1 MKNSIFAT
9 EKKQLMLDIHN
20 LGVSFGGE
28 VLFENLSFRI
38 GQGDRIGLIGKNG
51 AGKSTLL
58 KLLAGKNSPS
68 VGGISLEKNATIGY
82 LPQELEVENHRTVLE
97 ETFQAFPE
105 ILKNQSRQD
114 EVSRLLNKRTDYE
127 SDDYQELIQELSDL
141 GGTFEVIGGYQYKA
155 QSEKILAGLGF
166 TSRDFDQL
174 TATFSGGWRM
184 RIELAKILLKSHDIL
199 LLDEPTNHLDIDS
212 IEWLEQF
219 LMKYKGSVVLVSHDI
234 MFLDQVTNRTIE
246 IVNKRH
252 FDLKKPYT
260 LFMSLRDE
268 MRTQQQAAQKNQEKQ
283 IQQTEKL
290 IERFRAKAS
299 KASMAQS
306 LIKKLDKV
314 ERIEID
320 AEETEAMKLKF
331 PLALQPGKMIFETK
345 GLAKSYGDKI
355 VLNDVELYI
364 ERGTK
369 LAFVGQNGQ
378 GKSTLAKL
386 LVSVIKGSG
395 NLRLGHNVKIGYFA
409 QNQSETLEAS
419 KSVLEIVQDAA
430 TVENRTRVRDM
441 LGAFLFKGDAVEKKV
456 SVLSGGERNRLA
468 LCKLLLQPFNVLVM
482 DEPTNHLDIQSKK
495 ILKEALNHFE
505 GTLLMVSHDR
515 DFLSGLCHQVLE
527 FKDGKTKLYLDDVNT
542 YLENKKL
549 DSLKELEKTERKSNQ
564 TETGGNDYTLQKK
577 EKSLKNKLSKLED
590 QIATLE
596 REIKAIDLELE
607 INYDQTISIPDFF
620 DHYQEKKQRLSQNME
635 NWEELVAKIES
646 IRES

>member
-1 MKNSIFAT
+1 
-9 EKKQLMLDIHN
+9 MLDINN

-28 VLFENLSFRI
+28 VLFENISFRI
-38 GQGDRIGLIGKNG
+38 GRGDRIGLIGKNG

-58 KLLAGKNSPS
+58 RLLAGKNSPS
-68 VGGISLEKNATIGY
+68 VGGMSLEKNATIGY

-114 EVSRLLNKRTDYE
+114 EVSKLLNTRTDYE
-127 SDDYQELIQELSDL
+127 TDDYQELIQELSDL
-141 GGTFEVIGGYQYKA
+141 GSAFEVMGGYQYKA

-166 TSRDFDQL
+166 TPLDFDQL

-260 LFMSLRDE
+260 LFMSLRYE
-268 MRTQQQAAQKNQEKQ
+268 MRAQQQAAQKNQEKQ

-331 PLALQPGKMIFETK
+331 PVALQPGKMIFETK
-345 GLAKSYGDKI
+345 GLAKSYGDKK
-355 VLNDVELYI
+355 VLNDVDLYV

-542 YLENKKL
+542 YLENKKM
-549 DSLKELEKTERKSNQ
+549 DSLKELEKTERKSKQ
-564 TETGGNDYTLQKK
+564 PEKGVNDYSLQKK

-607 INYDQTISIPDFF
+607 INYDQPISTPNFF
-620 DHYQEKKQRLSQNME
+620 DHYQEKKKRLSQHME
-635 NWEELVAKIES
+635 NWGELVAAIES
-646 IRES
+646 IAKN

>member
-1 MKNSIFAT
+1 
-9 EKKQLMLDIHN
+9 MLDVHN

-38 GQGDRIGLIGKNG
+38 GRGDRIGLIGKNG

-68 VGGISLEKNATIGY
+68 VGGMSLEKNATIGY

-114 EVSRLLNKRTDYE
+114 EVSKLLNTRTDYE

-141 GGTFEVIGGYQYKA
+141 GSAFEVIGGYQYKA

-166 TSRDFDQL
+166 TPRDFDQL

-331 PLALQPGKMIFETK
+331 PVALQPGKMIFETK
-345 GLAKSYGDKI
+345 GLAKSYGDKK
-355 VLNDVELYI
+355 VLNDVDLYI

-430 TVENRTRVRDM
+430 TAENRTRVRDM

-495 ILKEALNHFE
+495 ILKEALIHFE

-549 DSLKELEKTERKSNQ
+549 DSLKELEKTERKSKQ
-564 TETGGNDYTLQKK
+564 PDTGVNDYTLQKK
-577 EKSLKNKLSKLED
+577 EKSLKNKLTKLED

-620 DHYQEKKQRLSQNME
+620 DHYQEKKKRLSQQME
-635 NWEELVAKIES
+635 NWEELVAAIES
-646 IRES
+646 IAKN

>member
-1 MKNSIFAT
+1 
-9 EKKQLMLDIHN
+9 MLDINN

-38 GQGDRIGLIGKNG
+38 GRGDRIGLIGKNG

-68 VGGISLEKNATIGY
+68 IGGMSLEKNTTIGY

-114 EVSRLLNKRTDYE
+114 EVSKLLNTRTDYE
-127 SDDYQELIQELSDL
+127 SDDFQELIQELSDL
-141 GGTFEVIGGYQYKA
+141 GSAFEVIGGYQYKA

-166 TSRDFDQL
+166 TPLDFDQL

-320 AEETEAMKLKF
+320 AEETEVMKLKF
-331 PLALQPGKMIFETK
+331 PVALQPGKMIFETK
-345 GLAKSYGDKI
+345 GLAKSYGDKK
-355 VLNDVELYI
+355 VLNDVDLYI

-527 FKDGKTKLYLDDVNT
+527 FKDGKTKLFLDDVNT
-542 YLENKKL
+542 YLENKKM
-549 DSLKELEKTERKSNQ
+549 DSLKELEKTERKSKQ
-564 TETGGNDYTLQKK
+564 PEKGVNDYTLQKK

-607 INYDQTISIPDFF
+607 INYDQTISTPDFF
-620 DHYQEKKQRLSQNME
+620 DHYQEKKKRLSQHME
-635 NWEELVAKIES
+635 NWEELVAAIES
-646 IRES
+646 IAKN

>member
-1 MKNSIFAT
+1 
-9 EKKQLMLDIHN
+9 MLDVQN

-38 GQGDRIGLIGKNG
+38 GRGDRIGLIGKNG
-51 AGKSTLL
+51 AGKSTFL
-58 KLLAGKNSPS
+58 KLLAGENTPS
-68 VGGISLEKNATIGY
+68 LGGMSLEKNATIGY

-105 ILKNQSRQD
+105 ILKNQSRQK
-114 EVSRLLNKRTDYE
+114 EVSELLNTRTDYE
-127 SDDYQELIQELSDL
+127 SDEYQELIQELSDL
-141 GGTFEVIGGYQYKA
+141 GNAFEVLGGYQYKA
-155 QSEKILAGLGF
+155 QTEKILAGLGF
-166 TSRDFDQL
+166 TTPDFDQL
-174 TATFSGGWRM
+174 TSTFSGGWRM
-184 RIELAKILLKSHDIL
+184 RIELAKILLKSHDLL

-260 LFMSLRDE
+260 LFMSLREE
-268 MRTQQQAAQKNQEKQ
+268 MRIQQQAAHKNQEKQ

-320 AEETEAMKLKF
+320 AEETEVMKLKF

-345 GLAKSYGDKI
+345 GLAKSYGDKK
-355 VLNDVELYI
+355 VLNDLDLFI

-386 LVSVIKGSG
+386 LVSVIQGTG

-419 KSVLEIVQDAA
+419 KTVLDIVQDAA
-430 TVENRTRVRDM
+430 TAENRTRVRDM
-441 LGAFLFKGDAVEKKV
+441 LGAFLFRGDAVEKKV

-495 ILKEALNHFE
+495 ILKEALIHFD
-505 GTLLMVSHDR
+505 GTLLMISHDR

-527 FKDGKTKLYLDDVNT
+527 FKEGKTKLYLDDVNT

-549 DSLKELEKTERKSNQ
+549 DSLKELEKTERKSKQ
-564 TETGGNDYTLQKK
+564 SDTGVNDYTLQKK

-607 INYDQTISIPDFF
+607 INYDQTISNPDFF
-620 DHYQEKKQRLSQNME
+620 DRYQEKKKRLSQHME
-635 NWEELVAKIES
+635 NWEELVAAIES
-646 IRES
+646 LGQS

>member
-1 MKNSIFAT
+1 
-9 EKKQLMLDIHN
+9 MLDINN

-28 VLFENLSFRI
+28 VLFENISFRI
-38 GQGDRIGLIGKNG
+38 GRGDRIGLIGKNG

-58 KLLAGKNSPS
+58 RLLAGKNSPS
-68 VGGISLEKNATIGY
+68 VGGMSLEKNATIGY

-114 EVSRLLNKRTDYE
+114 EVSKLLNTRTDYE
-127 SDDYQELIQELSDL
+127 TDDYKELIQELSDL
-141 GGTFEVIGGYQYKA
+141 GSAFEVMGGYQYKA

-166 TSRDFDQL
+166 TPLDFDQL

-260 LFMSLRDE
+260 LFMSLRYE
-268 MRTQQQAAQKNQEKQ
+268 MRAQQQAAQKNQEKQ

-331 PLALQPGKMIFETK
+331 PVALQPGKMIFETK
-345 GLAKSYGDKI
+345 GLAKSYGDKK
-355 VLNDVELYI
+355 VLNDVDLYI

-527 FKDGKTKLYLDDVNT
+527 FKDGKTRLFLEDVNT
-542 YLENKKL
+542 YLENKKM
-549 DSLKELEKTERKSNQ
+549 DSLKELEKTERKSKQ
-564 TETGGNDYTLQKK
+564 PEKGVNDYALQKK

-590 QIATLE
+590 QIANLE

-607 INYDQTISIPDFF
+607 INYDQTISTPNFF
-620 DHYQEKKQRLSQNME
+620 DHYQEKKKRLSQHME
-635 NWEELVAKIES
+635 NWEELVAAIES
-646 IRES
+646 IAKN

>member
-1 MKNSIFAT
+1 
-9 EKKQLMLDIHN
+9 MLDVQN

-38 GQGDRIGLIGKNG
+38 GRGDRIGLIGKNG

-68 VGGISLEKNATIGY
+68 VGGMSIEKNATIGY

-114 EVSRLLNKRTDYE
+114 QVSDLLNTRTDYE
-127 SDDYQELIQELSDL
+127 TDNYHELIQELSDL
-141 GGTFEVIGGYQYKA
+141 GTEFEVIGGYQYKA

-166 TSRDFDQL
+166 INSDFDQP
-174 TATFSGGWRM
+174 TSNFSGGWRM
-184 RIELAKILLKSHDIL
+184 RIELAKILLKSHDLL

-260 LFMSLRDE
+260 LFMTLREE
-268 MRTQQQAAQKNQEKQ
+268 MRAQQQAAQKNQEKQ

-320 AEETEAMKLKF
+320 AEETEAMRLKF
-331 PLALQPGKMIFETK
+331 PVALQPGKMIFETK
-345 GLAKSYGDKI
+345 GLAKSYGDKK
-355 VLNDVELYI
+355 VLSDIDLYI

-386 LVSVIKGSG
+386 LVSVIKGTG

-409 QNQSETLEAS
+409 QNQSETLDTS
-419 KSVLEIVQDAA
+419 KTVLQIVQDAA
-430 TVENRTRVRDM
+430 TSDNRGKVRNM
-441 LGAFLFKGDAVEKKV
+441 LGAFLFRGDSVEKKV

-468 LCKLLLQPFNVLVM
+468 LCKLLLQPLNVLVM

-495 ILKEALNHFE
+495 ILKDALINFE

-527 FKDGKTKLYLDDVNT
+527 FKNGKTKLYLDDVNT
-542 YLENKKL
+542 YLVNKKW
-549 DSLKELEKTERKSNQ
+549 DTLKELEKTERKSKSLDVRH
-564 TETGGNDYTLQKK
+564 NDYTLKKK
-577 EKSLKNKLSKLED
+577 EKSLKNKLSKLEN
-590 QIATLE
+590 QISTLE
-596 REIKAIDLELE
+596 KEIKGIDLELE

-620 DHYQEKKQRLSQNME
+620 DQYQEKKKRLSQHME
-635 NWEELVAKIES
+635 NWDKLVADIES
-646 IRES
+646 ITKN

>member
-1 MKNSIFAT
+1 
-9 EKKQLMLDIHN
+9 MLDIHN

-28 VLFENLSFRI
+28 VLFQDLSFRI
-38 GQGDRIGLIGKNG
+38 GRGDRIGLIGKNG

-58 KLLAGKNSPS
+58 KLLAGENSPTEGIMS
-68 VGGISLEKNATIGY
+68 LDKDISLGY
-82 LPQELEVENHRTVLE
+82 LPQELEVDNHRTVLE

-105 ILKNQSRQD
+105 ILKNQSLQD
-114 EVSRLLNKRTDYE
+114 EIGEQLNTRTDYE
-127 SDDYQELIQELSDL
+127 SDAYQNLIQELSDL
-141 GGTFEVIGGYQYKA
+141 GSAFETLGGYQYKS

-166 TSRDFDQL
+166 TTQDFDQL
-174 TATFSGGWRM
+174 TDTFSGGWRM
-184 RIELAKILLKSHDIL
+184 RIELAKILLKSHDLL

-260 LFMSLRDE
+260 QFMNLRNE
-268 MRTQQQAAQKNQEKQ
+268 IRVQQFAAQKNQEKQ
-283 IQQTEKL
+283 IQNTERL

-314 ERIEID
+314 ERITID
-320 AEETEAMKLKF
+320 DEETETMKVSF
-331 PLALQPGKMIFETK
+331 PVAVQPGKMIFETE
-345 GLAKSYGDKI
+345 GLAKSYGTKK
-355 VLNDVELYI
+355 VLNDVDLFI
-364 ERGTK
+364 ERGVK

-386 LVSVIKGSG
+386 LVSEIKGDG
-395 NLRLGHNVKIGYFA
+395 NIRLGHNVKIGYFA
-409 QNQSETLEAS
+409 QNQSETLAAT
-419 KSVLEIVQDAA
+419 KTVLEVAQDAA
-430 TVENRTRVRDM
+430 TAENRTKVRDM
-441 LGAFLFKGDAVEKKV
+441 LGAFLFRGDAVDKKV

-495 ILKEALNHFE
+495 ILKQALSEFQ
-505 GTLLMVSHDR
+505 GTLILVSHDR
-515 DFLSGLCHQVLE
+515 DFLTGLCQQVLE
-527 FKDGKTKLYLDDVNT
+527 FKEGEIKLFLDDVDT
-542 YLENKKL
+542 YLENKKM
-549 DSLKELEKTERKSNQ
+549 DSLKVLEKKQRTHKAVSPKGQDYALHKKSK
-564 TETGGNDYTLQKK
+564 G
-577 EKSLKNKLSKLED
+577 LKNKLSKIED

-596 REIKAIDLELE
+596 QEIKSIDLELE
-607 INYDQTISIPDFF
+607 LNYDATISTPNFF
-620 DHYQEKKQRLSQNME
+620 DQYQEKKKRLSLYMQEWEKIVADLE
-635 NWEELVAKIES
+635 NLKLQ
-646 IRES
+646 

>member
-1 MKNSIFAT
+1 
-9 EKKQLMLDIHN
+9 MLDVQN

-38 GQGDRIGLIGKNG
+38 GRGDRIGLIGKNG

-68 VGGISLEKNATIGY
+68 VGGMSIEKNATIGY

-114 EVSRLLNKRTDYE
+114 QVSDLLNTRTDYE
-127 SDDYQELIQELSDL
+127 TDNYHELIQELSDL
-141 GGTFEVIGGYQYKA
+141 GTEFEVMGGYQYKA

-166 TSRDFDQL
+166 NNSDFDQP
-174 TATFSGGWRM
+174 TSNFSGGWRM
-184 RIELAKILLKSHDIL
+184 RIELAKILLKSHDLL

-260 LFMSLRDE
+260 LFMSLREE
-268 MRTQQQAAQKNQEKQ
+268 MRAQQQAAQKNQEKQ

-306 LIKKLDKV
+306 LIKKLGKV

-320 AEETEAMKLKF
+320 AEETEAMRLKF
-331 PLALQPGKMIFETK
+331 PVALQPGKMIFETK
-345 GLAKSYGDKI
+345 GLAKSYGDKK
-355 VLNDVELYI
+355 VLSDIDLYI

-386 LVSVIKGSG
+386 LVSVIKGTG

-409 QNQSETLEAS
+409 QNQSETLDTS
-419 KSVLEIVQDAA
+419 KTVLQIVQDAA
-430 TVENRTRVRDM
+430 TSDNRGKVRNM
-441 LGAFLFKGDAVEKKV
+441 LGAFLFRGDSVEKKV

-468 LCKLLLQPFNVLVM
+468 LCKLLLQPLNVLVM

-495 ILKEALNHFE
+495 ILKDALINFE

-527 FKDGKTKLYLDDVNT
+527 FKNGKTKLYLDDVNT
-542 YLENKKL
+542 YLVNKKW
-549 DSLKELEKTERKSNQ
+549 DTLKELEKTERKSKSLDVRR
-564 TETGGNDYTLQKK
+564 NDYTLKKK
-577 EKSLKNKLSKLED
+577 EKSLKNKLSKLEN
-590 QIATLE
+590 QISTLE
-596 REIKAIDLELE
+596 KEIKGIDLELE

-620 DHYQEKKQRLSQNME
+620 DQYQEKKKRLSQHME
-635 NWEELVAKIES
+635 NWYKLVADIES
-646 IRES
+646 ITKN

>member
-1 MKNSIFAT
+1 
-9 EKKQLMLDIHN
+9 MLDVHN

-38 GQGDRIGLIGKNG
+38 GRGDRIGLIGKNG

-68 VGGISLEKNATIGY
+68 VGGMSLEKNATIGY

-97 ETFQAFPE
+97 ETFLAFPE

-114 EVSRLLNKRTDYE
+114 EVSKLLNTRTDYE

-141 GGTFEVIGGYQYKA
+141 GSAFEVIGGYQYKA

-166 TSRDFDQL
+166 TPSDFDQL

-260 LFMSLRDE
+260 LFMTLREE
-268 MRTQQQAAQKNQEKQ
+268 MRAQQQAAQKNQEKQ

-320 AEETEAMKLKF
+320 AEETEAMRLKF
-331 PLALQPGKMIFETK
+331 PVALQPGKMIFETK
-345 GLAKSYGDKI
+345 GLAKSYGDKK
-355 VLNDVELYI
+355 VLSDIDLYI

-386 LVSVIKGSG
+386 LVSVIKGTG

-409 QNQSETLEAS
+409 QNQSETLDTS
-419 KSVLEIVQDAA
+419 KTVLQIVQDAA
-430 TVENRTRVRDM
+430 TSDNRGKVRNM
-441 LGAFLFKGDAVEKKV
+441 LGAFLFRGDSVEKKV

-468 LCKLLLQPFNVLVM
+468 LCKLLLQPLNVLVM

-495 ILKEALNHFE
+495 ILKDALINFE

-527 FKDGKTKLYLDDVNT
+527 FKNGKTKLYLDDVNT
-542 YLENKKL
+542 YLVNKKW
-549 DSLKELEKTERKSNQ
+549 DTLKELEKTERKSKSLDVRR
-564 TETGGNDYTLQKK
+564 NDYTLKKK
-577 EKSLKNKLSKLED
+577 EKSLKNKLSKLEN
-590 QIATLE
+590 QISTLE
-596 REIKAIDLELE
+596 KEIKGIDLELE

-620 DHYQEKKQRLSQNME
+620 DQYQEKKKRLSQHME
-635 NWEELVAKIES
+635 NWDKLVADIES
-646 IRES
+646 ITKN

>member
-1 MKNSIFAT
+1 
-9 EKKQLMLDIHN
+9 MLDIHN

-28 VLFENLSFRI
+28 VLFQDLSFRI
-38 GQGDRIGLIGKNG
+38 GRGDRIGLIGKNG

-58 KLLAGKNSPS
+58 KLLAGENSPTE
-68 VGGISLEKNATIGY
+68 GIMSLEKDITLGY
-82 LPQELEVENHRTVLE
+82 LPQELEVDNHRTVLE

-105 ILKNQSRQD
+105 ILKNQSLQD
-114 EVSRLLNKRTDYE
+114 EIGEQLNTRTDYE
-127 SDDYQELIQELSDL
+127 SDAYQNLIQELSDL
-141 GGTFEVIGGYQYKA
+141 GSAFETLGGYQYKS

-166 TSRDFDQL
+166 TTQDFDQL
-174 TATFSGGWRM
+174 TDTFSGGWRM
-184 RIELAKILLKSHDIL
+184 RIELAKILLKSHDLL

-260 LFMSLRDE
+260 QFMNLRNE
-268 MRTQQQAAQKNQEKQ
+268 IRVQQFAAQKNQEKQ
-283 IQQTEKL
+283 IQNTERL

-314 ERIEID
+314 ERITID
-320 AEETEAMKLKF
+320 DEETETMKVSF
-331 PLALQPGKMIFETK
+331 PVAVQPGKMIFETE
-345 GLAKSYGDKI
+345 GLAKSYGTKK
-355 VLNDVELYI
+355 VLNDVDLFI
-364 ERGTK
+364 ERGVK

-386 LVSVIKGSG
+386 LVSEIKGDG
-395 NLRLGHNVKIGYFA
+395 NIRWGHNVKIGYFA
-409 QNQSETLEAS
+409 QNQSETLAAT
-419 KSVLEIVQDAA
+419 KTVLEVAQDTA
-430 TVENRTRVRDM
+430 TAENRTKVRDM
-441 LGAFLFKGDAVEKKV
+441 LGAFLFRGDAVDKKV

-495 ILKEALNHFE
+495 ILKQALSEFQ
-505 GTLLMVSHDR
+505 GTLILVSHDR
-515 DFLSGLCHQVLE
+515 DFLTGLCQQVLE
-527 FKDGKTKLYLDDVNT
+527 FKEGEIKLFLDDVDT
-542 YLENKKL
+542 YLENKKM
-549 DSLKELEKTERKSNQ
+549 DSLKVLEKKQRTHKAVSPKGQDYALHKKSK
-564 TETGGNDYTLQKK
+564 G
-577 EKSLKNKLSKLED
+577 LKNKLSKIED

-596 REIKAIDLELE
+596 QEIKSIDLELE
-607 INYDQTISIPDFF
+607 LNYDATISTPNFF
-620 DHYQEKKQRLSQNME
+620 DQYQEKKKRLSLSMQEWEKIVADLE
-635 NWEELVAKIES
+635 NLKLQ
-646 IRES
+646 

>member
-1 MKNSIFAT
+1 
-9 EKKQLMLDIHN
+9 MLDVQN

-38 GQGDRIGLIGKNG
+38 GRGDRIGLIGKNG

-58 KLLAGKNSPS
+58 KLLAGENSPS
-68 VGGISLEKNATIGY
+68 LGGMSLEKNASIGY

-114 EVSRLLNKRTDYE
+114 EISELLNTRNDYE
-127 SDDYQELIQELSDL
+127 SDNYQELIQELSDL
-141 GGTFEVIGGYQYKA
+141 GSAFEVLGGYQYKA

-166 TSRDFDQL
+166 SSRDFDQL
-174 TATFSGGWRM
+174 TGTFSGGWRM
-184 RIELAKILLKSHDIL
+184 RIELAKILLKSHDLL

-212 IEWLEQF
+212 IEWLEKF

-246 IVNKRH
+246 IVNKRY

-260 LFMSLRDE
+260 LFMSFREE
-268 MRTQQQAAQKNQEKQ
+268 MRVQQQAAQKNQEKQ

-331 PLALQPGKMIFETK
+331 PVAVQPGKMIFETK
-345 GLAKSYGDKI
+345 GLAKSYGDNK
-355 VLNDVELYI
+355 VLNHVDLFI

-386 LVSVIKGSG
+386 LVSVIQGTGDLK
-395 NLRLGHNVKIGYFA
+395 LGHNVKIGYFA

-430 TVENRTRVRDM
+430 TVENRTKVRDM
-441 LGAFLFKGDAVEKKV
+441 LGAFLFRGDAVEKKV

-495 ILKEALNHFE
+495 ILKEALIHFE

-549 DSLKELEKTERKSNQ
+549 DSLKELEKTERKSKPSD
-564 TETGGNDYTLQKK
+564 GRINDYMLQKK

-607 INYDQTISIPDFF
+607 INYDQTISSPDFF
-620 DHYQEKKQRLSQNME
+620 DHYQEKKKRLSHHIE
-635 NWEELVAKIES
+635 NWEVLVVSIEALGQS
-646 IRES
+646 

>member
-1 MKNSIFAT
+1 
-9 EKKQLMLDIHN
+9 MLDVNN

-38 GQGDRIGLIGKNG
+38 GRGDRIGLIGKNG

-320 AEETEAMKLKF
+320 AEETEVMKLKF

-345 GLAKSYGDKI
+345 GLAKSYGDKK
-355 VLNDVELYI
+355 VLNDVDLYI

-549 DSLKELEKTERKSNQ
+549 DSLKELEKTERKSKQ
-564 TETGGNDYTLQKK
+564 LETGVNDYTLQKK

-607 INYDQTISIPDFF
+607 INYDQTISTPDFF
-620 DHYQEKKQRLSQNME
+620 DHYQEKKQRLSQHME

>member
-1 MKNSIFAT
+1 
-9 EKKQLMLDIHN
+9 MLDVQN

-38 GQGDRIGLIGKNG
+38 GRGDRIGLIGKNG

-68 VGGISLEKNATIGY
+68 VGVMSTEKNATIGY

-114 EVSRLLNKRTDYE
+114 QVSDLLNTRTDYE
-127 SDDYQELIQELSDL
+127 TDNYQKLIQELSDL
-141 GGTFEVIGGYQYKA
+141 GTEFEVMGGYQYKA

-166 TSRDFDQL
+166 INSDFDQP
-174 TATFSGGWRM
+174 TSNFSGGWRM
-184 RIELAKILLKSHDIL
+184 RIELAKILLKSHDLL

-260 LFMSLRDE
+260 LFMSLREE
-268 MRTQQQAAQKNQEKQ
+268 MRAQQQAAHKNKEKQ

-306 LIKKLDKV
+306 LIKKLDKL

-320 AEETEAMKLKF
+320 AEETEAMRLKF
-331 PLALQPGKMIFETK
+331 PVAHQPGKMIFETK
-345 GLAKSYGDKI
+345 GLAKSYGDKK
-355 VLNDVELYI
+355 VLSDIDLYI

-386 LVSVIKGSG
+386 LVSVIKGTG

-409 QNQSETLEAS
+409 QNQSETLDTS
-419 KSVLEIVQDAA
+419 KTVLQIVQDAA
-430 TVENRTRVRDM
+430 TSDNRGKVRNM
-441 LGAFLFKGDAVEKKV
+441 LGAFLFRGDSVEKKV

-468 LCKLLLQPFNVLVM
+468 LCKLLLQPLNVLVM

-495 ILKEALNHFE
+495 ILKDALINFE

-527 FKDGKTKLYLDDVNT
+527 FKNGKTKLYLDDVNT
-542 YLENKKL
+542 YLVNKKW
-549 DSLKELEKTERKSNQ
+549 DSLKEFEKTERKSKSLDVRRN
-564 TETGGNDYTLQKK
+564 EYTFKKK
-577 EKSLKNKLSKLED
+577 EKSLKNKLSKLEN
-590 QIATLE
+590 QISTLE
-596 REIKAIDLELE
+596 KEIKGIDLELE

-620 DHYQEKKQRLSQNME
+620 DQYQEKKKRLSQHME
-635 NWEELVAKIES
+635 NWDKLVADIES
-646 IRES
+646 ISKN

>member
-1 MKNSIFAT
+1 
-9 EKKQLMLDIHN
+9 MLDVHN

-68 VGGISLEKNATIGY
+68 VGGMSLEKNATIGY

-114 EVSRLLNKRTDYE
+114 EVSKLLNTRTDYE
-127 SDDYQELIQELSDL
+127 SDEYQELIQELSDL
-141 GGTFEVIGGYQYKA
+141 GSDFDVIGGYQYKA

-166 TSRDFDQL
+166 TPPDFDQL

-331 PLALQPGKMIFETK
+331 PVALQPGKLIFETK
-345 GLAKSYGDKI
+345 GLAKSYGDKK

-378 GKSTLAKL
+378 GKSTLAKI

-395 NLRLGHNVKIGYFA
+395 DLRLGHNVKIGYFA

-495 ILKEALNHFE
+495 ILKEALIHFE

-515 DFLSGLCHQVLE
+515 DFLSGLCRQVLE

-549 DSLKELEKTERKSNQ
+549 DSLKELEKTERKSKQ
-564 TETGGNDYTLQKK
+564 PETGVNDYTLQKK

-607 INYDQTISIPDFF
+607 INYDQTISTPDFY
-620 DHYQEKKQRLSQNME
+620 DHYQEKKKRLSQHME
-635 NWEELVAKIES
+635 NWEELVAAIES
-646 IRES
+646 IAEN

>member
-1 MKNSIFAT
+1 
-9 EKKQLMLDIHN
+9 MLDINN

-38 GQGDRIGLIGKNG
+38 GRGDRIGLIGKNG

-68 VGGISLEKNATIGY
+68 VGGMSLEKNATIGY

-114 EVSRLLNKRTDYE
+114 EVSKLLNTRTDYE
-127 SDDYQELIQELSDL
+127 TDDYQELIQELSDL
-141 GGTFEVIGGYQYKA
+141 GSAFEVMGGYQYKA

-166 TSRDFDQL
+166 TPLDFDQL

-260 LFMSLRDE
+260 LFMSLRYE
-268 MRTQQQAAQKNQEKQ
+268 MRAQQQAAQKNQEKQ

-331 PLALQPGKMIFETK
+331 PVALQPGKMIFETK
-345 GLAKSYGDKI
+345 GLAKSYGDKK
-355 VLNDVELYI
+355 VLNDVDLYI

-527 FKDGKTKLYLDDVNT
+527 FKDGKTRLFLDDVNT
-542 YLENKKL
+542 YLENKKM
-549 DSLKELEKTERKSNQ
+549 DSLKELEKTERKSKQ
-564 TETGGNDYTLQKK
+564 PEKGVNDYALQKK

-607 INYDQTISIPDFF
+607 INYDQTISTPNFF
-620 DHYQEKKQRLSQNME
+620 DHYQEKKKRLSQHME
-635 NWEELVAKIES
+635 NWEELVAAIES
-646 IRES
+646 IAKN

>member
-1 MKNSIFAT
+1 M
-9 EKKQLMLDIHN
+9 
-20 LGVSFGGE
+20 
-28 VLFENLSFRI
+28 
-38 GQGDRIGLIGKNG
+38 
-51 AGKSTLL
+51 
-58 KLLAGKNSPS
+58 
-68 VGGISLEKNATIGY
+68 
-82 LPQELEVENHRTVLE
+82 E

-105 ILKNQSRQD
+105 ILKNQSRQ
-114 EVSRLLNKRTDYE
+114 EQVSELLNTRTDYE
-127 SDDYQELIQELSDL
+127 SNDYQELIQELSDL
-141 GGTFEVIGGYQYKA
+141 GTEFEVLGGYQYKA

-166 TSRDFDQL
+166 TTLDFDQL

-184 RIELAKILLKSHDIL
+184 RIELAKILLKSHDLL

-219 LMKYKGSVVLVSHDI
+219 LIKYKGSVVLVSHDI

-260 LFMSLRDE
+260 LFMSLREE
-268 MRTQQQAAQKNQEKQ
+268 MRVQQQAAQKNQEKQ

-320 AEETEAMKLKF
+320 AQETEAMKLKF
-331 PLALQPGKMIFETK
+331 PVALQPGKMIFETK
-345 GLAKSYGDKI
+345 GLAKSYGDKK
-355 VLNDVELYI
+355 VLNDVDLYI

-386 LVSVIKGSG
+386 LVSVIKGTGSI
-395 NLRLGHNVKIGYFA
+395 RLGHNVKIGYFA

-430 TVENRTRVRDM
+430 TAENRTKVRDM

-495 ILKEALNHFE
+495 ILKEALIHFE

-549 DSLKELEKTERKSNQ
+549 DSLKELEKTERKSKSPD
-564 TETGGNDYTLQKK
+564 TRPNDYTLQKK

-590 QIATLE
+590 QIGTLE

-607 INYDQTISIPDFF
+607 INYDQTISTPDFF
-620 DHYQEKKQRLSQNME
+620 DHYQEKKKRLSQHME
-635 NWEELVAKIES
+635 NWEELVADIES
-646 IRES
+646 IRNN

>member
-1 MKNSIFAT
+1 MFDV
-9 EKKQLMLDIHN
+9 QN

-38 GQGDRIGLIGKNG
+38 GRGDRIGLIGKNG

-58 KLLAGKNSPS
+58 KLLAGENSPTQ
-68 VGGISLEKNATIGY
+68 GNLSLEKNATLGY

-114 EVSRLLNKRTDYE
+114 QIGELLNSRTDYE
-127 SDDYQELIQELSDL
+127 SEAYQELIQELSDL
-141 GGTFEVIGGYQYKA
+141 GSAFELLGGYQYKA

-166 TSRDFDQL
+166 KSQDLNQL
-174 TATFSGGWRM
+174 TETFSGGWRM
-184 RIELAKILLKSHDIL
+184 RIELAKILLKSHDLL

-219 LMKYKGSVVLVSHDI
+219 LIKYKGSVVLVSHDI

-260 LFMSLRDE
+260 LFMNLREE
-268 MRTQQQAAQKNQEKQ
+268 MRVQQQAAQKNQEKQ
-283 IQQTEKL
+283 IVQTEKL

-331 PLALQPGKMIFETK
+331 PVALQPGKMIFEVK
-345 GLAKSYGDKI
+345 GLAKSYGDKK
-355 VLNDVELYI
+355 VLNDVDLFI

-386 LVSVIKGSG
+386 LVSVIKGTG
-395 NLRLGHNVKIGYFA
+395 EFREGHNVKIGYFA

-419 KSVLEIVQDAA
+419 KTVLEIVQDAA
-430 TVENRTRVRDM
+430 TAENRTRVRDM
-441 LGAFLFKGDAVEKKV
+441 LGAFLFRGEAVDKKV

-495 ILKEALNHFE
+495 ILKEALINFE
-505 GTLLMVSHDR
+505 GTLLLVSHDR
-515 DFLSGLCHQVLE
+515 DFLSGLCGQVLE
-527 FKDGKTKLYLDDVNT
+527 FKEGKTKLYLDDINT

-549 DSLKELEKTERKSNQ
+549 DSLKALEKSNRKIKSSSPK
-564 TETGGNDYTLQKK
+564 GNDYVLQKK
-577 EKSLKNKLSKLED
+577 QKSLKNKLSKVED
-590 QIATLE
+590 QIASLE

-607 INYDQTISIPDFF
+607 INYDQTISIPNFF
-620 DHYQEKKQRLSQNME
+620 DHYQEKKKRLTQHME
-635 NWEELVAKIES
+635 KWEEIVASLENLNQS
-646 IRES
+646 

>member
-1 MKNSIFAT
+1 
-9 EKKQLMLDIHN
+9 MLDIHN

-28 VLFENLSFRI
+28 VLFQDLSFRI
-38 GQGDRIGLIGKNG
+38 GRGDRIGLIGKNG

-58 KLLAGKNSPS
+58 KLLAGENSPTEGIMS
-68 VGGISLEKNATIGY
+68 LDKDISLGY
-82 LPQELEVENHRTVLE
+82 LPQELEVDNHRTVLE

-105 ILKNQSRQD
+105 ILKNQSLQD
-114 EVSRLLNKRTDYE
+114 EIGEQLNTRTDYE
-127 SDDYQELIQELSDL
+127 SDAYQNLIQELSDL
-141 GGTFEVIGGYQYKA
+141 GSAFETLGGYQYKS

-166 TSRDFDQL
+166 TTQDFDQL
-174 TATFSGGWRM
+174 TDTFSGGWRM
-184 RIELAKILLKSHDIL
+184 RIELAKILLKSHDLL

-260 LFMSLRDE
+260 QFMNLRNE
-268 MRTQQQAAQKNQEKQ
+268 MRVQQFAAQKNQEKQ
-283 IQQTEKL
+283 IQNTERL

-314 ERIEID
+314 ERITID
-320 AEETEAMKLKF
+320 DEETETMKVSF
-331 PLALQPGKMIFETK
+331 PVAVQPGKMIFETE
-345 GLAKSYGDKI
+345 GLAKSYGTKK
-355 VLNDVELYI
+355 VLNDVDLFI
-364 ERGTK
+364 ERGVK

-386 LVSVIKGSG
+386 LVSEIKGDG
-395 NLRLGHNVKIGYFA
+395 NIRLGHNVKIGYFA
-409 QNQSETLEAS
+409 QNQSETLAAT
-419 KSVLEIVQDAA
+419 KTVLEVAQDAA
-430 TVENRTRVRDM
+430 TAENRTKVRDM
-441 LGAFLFKGDAVEKKV
+441 LGAFLFRGDAVDKKV

-495 ILKEALNHFE
+495 ILKQALSEFQ
-505 GTLLMVSHDR
+505 GTLILVSHDR
-515 DFLSGLCHQVLE
+515 DFLTGLCQQVLE
-527 FKDGKTKLYLDDVNT
+527 FKEGEIKLFLDDVDT
-542 YLENKKL
+542 YLENKKM
-549 DSLKELEKTERKSNQ
+549 DSLKVLEKKQRTHKAVSPKGQDYALHKKSK
-564 TETGGNDYTLQKK
+564 G
-577 EKSLKNKLSKLED
+577 LKNKLSKIED

-596 REIKAIDLELE
+596 QEIKSIDLELE
-607 INYDQTISIPDFF
+607 LNYDATISTPNFF
-620 DHYQEKKQRLSQNME
+620 DQYQEKKKRLSLYMQEWEKIVADLE
-635 NWEELVAKIES
+635 NSKLQ
-646 IRES
+646 

>member
-1 MKNSIFAT
+1 M
-9 EKKQLMLDIHN
+9 
-20 LGVSFGGE
+20 
-28 VLFENLSFRI
+28 
-38 GQGDRIGLIGKNG
+38 
-51 AGKSTLL
+51 
-58 KLLAGKNSPS
+58 
-68 VGGISLEKNATIGY
+68 
-82 LPQELEVENHRTVLE
+82 PQELEVENHRTVLE

-331 PLALQPGKMIFETK
+331 PVALQPGKMIFETK
-345 GLAKSYGDKI
+345 GLAKSYGDKK
-355 VLNDVELYI
+355 VLNDVDLYI

-430 TVENRTRVRDM
+430 TVENRTRVRDI

-549 DSLKELEKTERKSNQ
+549 DSLKELEKTERKSKQ
-564 TETGGNDYTLQKK
+564 LETGVNDYTLQKK

-607 INYDQTISIPDFF
+607 INYDQTISTPDFF
-620 DHYQEKKQRLSQNME
+620 DHYQEKKQRLSQHME

>member
-1 MKNSIFAT
+1 
-9 EKKQLMLDIHN
+9 MLDINN

-38 GQGDRIGLIGKNG
+38 GRGDRIGLIGKNG

-68 VGGISLEKNATIGY
+68 VGGMSLEKNATIGY

-97 ETFQAFPE
+97 ETFQAFTE

-114 EVSRLLNKRTDYE
+114 EVSKLLNTRTDYE
-127 SDDYQELIQELSDL
+127 TDDYQELIQELSDL
-141 GGTFEVIGGYQYKA
+141 GSAFEVMGGYQYKA

-166 TSRDFDQL
+166 TPLDFDQL

-260 LFMSLRDE
+260 LFMSLRYE
-268 MRTQQQAAQKNQEKQ
+268 MRAQQQAAQKNQEKQ

-331 PLALQPGKMIFETK
+331 PVALQPGKMIFETK
-345 GLAKSYGDKI
+345 GLAKSYGDKK
-355 VLNDVELYI
+355 VLNDVDLYI

-527 FKDGKTKLYLDDVNT
+527 FKDGKTRLFLDDVNT
-542 YLENKKL
+542 YLENKKM
-549 DSLKELEKTERKSNQ
+549 DSLKELEKTERKSKQ
-564 TETGGNDYTLQKK
+564 PEKGVNDYTLQKK

-607 INYDQTISIPDFF
+607 INYDQTISTPDFF
-620 DHYQEKKQRLSQNME
+620 DHYQEKKKRLSQHME
-635 NWEELVAKIES
+635 NWEELVAAIES
-646 IRES
+646 IARN

>member
-1 MKNSIFAT
+1 
-9 EKKQLMLDIHN
+9 MLDVQN

-28 VLFENLSFRI
+28 VLFESLSFRI

-51 AGKSTLL
+51 SGKSTFL
-58 KLLAGKNSPS
+58 KILAGENNPS
-68 VGGISLEKNATIGY
+68 TGGLSIEKNATIGY
-82 LPQELEVENHRTVLE
+82 LPQELEVENSRTVLE
-97 ETFQAFPE
+97 ETFQAFPKL
-105 ILKNQSRQD
+105 LKNQSRQE
-114 EVSRLLNKRTDYE
+114 EVSALLNTRTDFE
-127 SDDYQELIQELSDL
+127 SDDYQELIEELSDL
-141 GGTFEVIGGYQYKA
+141 GSEFEVLGGYQYKA

-166 TSRDFDQL
+166 TTKDFDQL
-174 TATFSGGWRM
+174 TSTFSGGWRM
-184 RIELAKILLKSHDIL
+184 RIELAKILLRSHDLL

-219 LMKYKGSVVLVSHDI
+219 LMKYKGSVVLVSHDV

-252 FDLKKPYT
+252 FDLKKPYSI
-260 LFMSLRDE
+260 FMSLRKE
-268 MRTQQQAAQKNQEKQ
+268 MRIQQKAAQKNQEKQ

-320 AEETEAMKLKF
+320 AEETESMKLKF
-331 PLALQPGKMIFETK
+331 PVAFQPGKMIFETK
-345 GLAKSYGDKI
+345 ELAKSYGDKK
-355 VLNDVELYI
+355 VLNGVDLYI

-369 LAFVGQNGQ
+369 LAFIGQNGQ

-386 LVSVIKGSG
+386 VVSIIQGTG
-395 NLRLGHNVKIGYFA
+395 ELRLGHNVKIGYFA

-419 KSVLEIVQDAA
+419 KTVLEVVQDAA
-430 TVENRTRVRDM
+430 KAENRTRVRDI

-468 LCKLLLQPFNVLVM
+468 LCKLLLEPFNVLVM

-495 ILKEALNHFE
+495 ILKEALIQFD
-505 GTLLMVSHDR
+505 GTLLLVSHDR

-549 DSLKELEKTERKSNQ
+549 DSLKQLEKVQRKAKSNAPKQ
-564 TETGGNDYTLQKK
+564 NDYYLRKK
-577 EKSLKNKLSKLED
+577 KKSLKNRLSKEED
-590 QIATLE
+590 KIVTLE

-607 INYDQTISIPDFF
+607 INYDQTISSPNFF
-620 DHYQEKKQRLSQNME
+620 DDYQNKKKRLSHHMNK
-635 NWEELVAKIES
+635 WEEIFAALENINEN
-646 IRES
+646 

>member
-1 MKNSIFAT
+1 
-9 EKKQLMLDIHN
+9 MLDVQN

-38 GQGDRIGLIGKNG
+38 GRGDRIGLIGKNG
-51 AGKSTLL
+51 AGKSTFL
-58 KLLAGKNSPS
+58 KLLAGENSPS
-68 VGGISLEKNATIGY
+68 VGGMSLEKNATIGY

-105 ILKNQSRQD
+105 ILKNQSRQV
-114 EVSRLLNKRTDYE
+114 EISELLNTRTDYE
-127 SDDYQELIQELSDL
+127 SRNYQELIQELSDL
-141 GGTFEVIGGYQYKA
+141 GSAFEVLGGYQYKA

-166 TSRDFDQL
+166 TTRDFDQL
-174 TATFSGGWRM
+174 TGTFSGGWRM
-184 RIELAKILLKSHDIL
+184 RIELAKILLKSHDLL

-212 IEWLEQF
+212 IEWLEKF

-252 FDLKKPYT
+252 FDLKKSYT

-268 MRTQQQAAQKNQEKQ
+268 MRVQQHAAQKNQEKQ

-331 PLALQPGKMIFETK
+331 PVAVQPGKMIFETK
-345 GLAKSYGDKI
+345 GLAKSYGDKK
-355 VLNDVELYI
+355 VLNHVDLFI

-386 LVSVIKGSG
+386 LVSVIQGTG
-395 NLRLGHNVKIGYFA
+395 DLRLGHNVKIGYFA

-430 TVENRTRVRDM
+430 TAENRTKVRDM
-441 LGAFLFKGDAVEKKV
+441 LGAFLFRGDAVEKKV

-495 ILKEALNHFE
+495 ILKEALIHFE

-527 FKDGKTKLYLDDVNT
+527 FKDGKTKLYLDEVNT

-549 DSLKELEKTERKSNQ
+549 DSLKELEKTERKSKPSD
-564 TETGGNDYTLQKK
+564 GGINDYTLQKK
-577 EKSLKNKLSKLED
+577 EKSLNNKLSKLED

-607 INYDQTISIPDFF
+607 INYDQTISSPDFF
-620 DHYQEKKQRLSQNME
+620 DHYQEKKKRLSQHME
-635 NWEELVAKIES
+635 NWEELVASIES
-646 IRES
+646 LGQS

>member
-1 MKNSIFAT
+1 
-9 EKKQLMLDIHN
+9 MLDINN

-38 GQGDRIGLIGKNG
+38 GRGDRIGLIGKNG

-68 VGGISLEKNATIGY
+68 VGGMSLEKNATIGY

-114 EVSRLLNKRTDYE
+114 EVSKLLNTRTDYE
-127 SDDYQELIQELSDL
+127 TDDYQELIQELSDL
-141 GGTFEVIGGYQYKA
+141 GSAFEVMGGYQYKA

-166 TSRDFDQL
+166 TPLDFDQL

-260 LFMSLRDE
+260 LFMSLRYE
-268 MRTQQQAAQKNQEKQ
+268 MRAQQQAAQKNQEKQ

-331 PLALQPGKMIFETK
+331 PVALQPGKMIFETK
-345 GLAKSYGDKI
+345 GLAMSYGDKK
-355 VLNDVELYI
+355 VLNDVDLYI

-527 FKDGKTKLYLDDVNT
+527 FKDGKTRLFLDDVNT
-542 YLENKKL
+542 YLENKKM
-549 DSLKELEKTERKSNQ
+549 DSLKELEKTERKSKQ
-564 TETGGNDYTLQKK
+564 PEKGVNDYTLQKK

-607 INYDQTISIPDFF
+607 INYDQTISTPDFF
-620 DHYQEKKQRLSQNME
+620 DYYQEKKKRLSQHME
-635 NWEELVAKIES
+635 NWEELVAAIES
-646 IRES
+646 IAKN

>member
-1 MKNSIFAT
+1 
-9 EKKQLMLDIHN
+9 MLDIHN

-28 VLFENLSFRI
+28 VLFQDLSFRI
-38 GQGDRIGLIGKNG
+38 GRGDRIGLIGKNG

-58 KLLAGKNSPS
+58 KLLAGENSPTE
-68 VGGISLEKNATIGY
+68 GIMSLEKDITLGY
-82 LPQELEVENHRTVLE
+82 LPQELEVDNHRTVLE

-105 ILKNQSRQD
+105 ILKNQSLQD
-114 EVSRLLNKRTDYE
+114 EIGEQLNTRTDYE
-127 SDDYQELIQELSDL
+127 SDAYQNLIQELSDL
-141 GGTFEVIGGYQYKA
+141 GSAFETLGGYQYKS

-166 TSRDFDQL
+166 ATQDFDQL
-174 TATFSGGWRM
+174 TDTFSGGWRM
-184 RIELAKILLKSHDIL
+184 RIELAKILLKSHDLL

-260 LFMSLRDE
+260 QFMNLRNE
-268 MRTQQQAAQKNQEKQ
+268 MRVQQFAAQKNQEKQ
-283 IQQTEKL
+283 IQNTERL

-314 ERIEID
+314 ERITID
-320 AEETEAMKLKF
+320 DEETETMKVSF
-331 PLALQPGKMIFETK
+331 PVAVQPGKMIFETE
-345 GLAKSYGDKI
+345 GLAKSYGTKK
-355 VLNDVELYI
+355 VLNDVDLFI
-364 ERGTK
+364 ERGVK

-386 LVSVIKGSG
+386 LVSEIKGDG
-395 NLRLGHNVKIGYFA
+395 NIRLGHNVKIGYFA
-409 QNQSETLEAS
+409 QNQSETLAAT
-419 KSVLEIVQDAA
+419 KTVLEVAQDAA
-430 TVENRTRVRDM
+430 TAENRTKVRDM
-441 LGAFLFKGDAVEKKV
+441 LGAFLFRGDAVDKKV

-495 ILKEALNHFE
+495 ILKQALSEFQ
-505 GTLLMVSHDR
+505 GTLILVSHDR
-515 DFLSGLCHQVLE
+515 DFLTGLCQQVLE
-527 FKDGKTKLYLDDVNT
+527 FKEGEIKLFLDDVDT
-542 YLENKKL
+542 YLENKKM
-549 DSLKELEKTERKSNQ
+549 DSLKVLEKKQRTHKAVSPKGQDYALHKKSK
-564 TETGGNDYTLQKK
+564 G
-577 EKSLKNKLSKLED
+577 LKNKLSKIED

-596 REIKAIDLELE
+596 QEIKSIDLELE
-607 INYDQTISIPDFF
+607 LNYDATISTPNFF
-620 DHYQEKKQRLSQNME
+620 DQYQEKKKRLSLYMQEWEKIVADLE
-635 NWEELVAKIES
+635 NSKLQ
-646 IRES
+646 

>member
-1 MKNSIFAT
+1 
-9 EKKQLMLDIHN
+9 MLDVQN

-38 GQGDRIGLIGKNG
+38 GRGDRIGLIGKNG

-68 VGGISLEKNATIGY
+68 VGGISIEKKDTLGY

-114 EVSRLLNKRTDYE
+114 QVSDLLNTRTDYE
-127 SDDYQELIQELSDL
+127 TDNYHELIQELSDL
-141 GGTFEVIGGYQYKA
+141 GTEFEVMGGYQYKA

-166 TSRDFDQL
+166 INSDFDQP
-174 TATFSGGWRM
+174 TSNFSGGWRM
-184 RIELAKILLKSHDIL
+184 RIELAKILLKSHDLL

-260 LFMSLRDE
+260 LFMSLREE
-268 MRTQQQAAQKNQEKQ
+268 MRAQQQAALKNQEKQ

-320 AEETEAMKLKF
+320 AEETEAMRLKF
-331 PLALQPGKMIFETK
+331 PVALQPGKMIFETK
-345 GLAKSYGDKI
+345 GLAKSYGDKK
-355 VLNDVELYI
+355 VLSDIDLYI

-386 LVSVIKGSG
+386 LVSVIKGTG

-409 QNQSETLEAS
+409 QNQSETLDTS
-419 KSVLEIVQDAA
+419 KTVLQIVQDAA
-430 TVENRTRVRDM
+430 TSDNRGKVRNM
-441 LGAFLFKGDAVEKKV
+441 LGAFLFRGDSVEKKV

-468 LCKLLLQPFNVLVM
+468 LCKLLLQPLNVLVM

-495 ILKEALNHFE
+495 ILKDALINFE

-527 FKDGKTKLYLDDVNT
+527 FKNGKTKLYLDDVNT
-542 YLENKKL
+542 YLVNKKW
-549 DSLKELEKTERKSNQ
+549 DTLKEFEKSERKSKSLDVRR
-564 TETGGNDYTLQKK
+564 NDYTLKKK
-577 EKSLKNKLSKLED
+577 EKSLKNKLSKLEN
-590 QIATLE
+590 QISTLE
-596 REIKAIDLELE
+596 KEIKGIDLELE

-620 DHYQEKKQRLSQNME
+620 DKYQEKKKRLSQHME
-635 NWEELVAKIES
+635 NWDKLVADIES
-646 IRES
+646 ISKN

>member
-1 MKNSIFAT
+1 
-9 EKKQLMLDIHN
+9 MLDIHN

-28 VLFENLSFRI
+28 VLFQDLSFRI
-38 GQGDRIGLIGKNG
+38 GRGDRIGLIGKNG

-58 KLLAGKNSPS
+58 KLLAGENSPTEGIMS
-68 VGGISLEKNATIGY
+68 LDKDISLGY
-82 LPQELEVENHRTVLE
+82 LPQELEVDNHRTVLE

-105 ILKNQSRQD
+105 ILKNQSLQD
-114 EVSRLLNKRTDYE
+114 EIGEQLNTRTDYE
-127 SDDYQELIQELSDL
+127 SDAYQNLIQELSDL
-141 GGTFEVIGGYQYKA
+141 GSAFETLGGYQYKS

-166 TSRDFDQL
+166 TTQDFDQL
-174 TATFSGGWRM
+174 TDTFSGGWRM
-184 RIELAKILLKSHDIL
+184 RIELAKILLKSHDLL

-260 LFMSLRDE
+260 QFMNLRNE
-268 MRTQQQAAQKNQEKQ
+268 IRVQQFAAQKNQEKQ
-283 IQQTEKL
+283 IQNTERL

-314 ERIEID
+314 ERITID
-320 AEETEAMKLKF
+320 DEETETMKVSF
-331 PLALQPGKMIFETK
+331 PVAVQPGKMIFETE
-345 GLAKSYGDKI
+345 GLAKSYGTKK
-355 VLNDVELYI
+355 VLNDVDLFI
-364 ERGTK
+364 ERGVK

-386 LVSVIKGSG
+386 LVSEIKGDG
-395 NLRLGHNVKIGYFA
+395 NIRWGHNVKIGYFA
-409 QNQSETLEAS
+409 QNQSETLAAT
-419 KSVLEIVQDAA
+419 KTVLEVAQDTA
-430 TVENRTRVRDM
+430 TAENRTKVRDM
-441 LGAFLFKGDAVEKKV
+441 LGAFLFRGDAVDKKV

-495 ILKEALNHFE
+495 ILKQALSEFQ
-505 GTLLMVSHDR
+505 GTLILVSHDR
-515 DFLSGLCHQVLE
+515 DFLTGLCQQVLE
-527 FKDGKTKLYLDDVNT
+527 FKEGEIKLFLDDVDT
-542 YLENKKL
+542 YLENKKM
-549 DSLKELEKTERKSNQ
+549 DSLKVLEKKQRSHKAVSPKGQDYALHKKSK
-564 TETGGNDYTLQKK
+564 G
-577 EKSLKNKLSKLED
+577 LKNKLSKIED

-596 REIKAIDLELE
+596 QEIKSIDLELE
-607 INYDQTISIPDFF
+607 LNYDATISTPNFF
-620 DHYQEKKQRLSQNME
+620 DQYQEKKKRLSLYMQEWEKIVADLE
-635 NWEELVAKIES
+635 NLKLQ
-646 IRES
+646 

>member
-1 MKNSIFAT
+1 
-9 EKKQLMLDIHN
+9 MLDINN

-38 GQGDRIGLIGKNG
+38 GRGDRIGLIGKNG

-68 VGGISLEKNATIGY
+68 VGGMSLEKNATIGY

-114 EVSRLLNKRTDYE
+114 EVSKLLNTRTDYE
-127 SDDYQELIQELSDL
+127 TDDYQELIQELSDL
-141 GGTFEVIGGYQYKA
+141 GSAFEVMGGYQYKA

-166 TSRDFDQL
+166 TPLDFDQL

-260 LFMSLRDE
+260 LFMSLRYE
-268 MRTQQQAAQKNQEKQ
+268 MRAQQQAAQKNQEKQ

-331 PLALQPGKMIFETK
+331 PVALQPGKMIFETK
-345 GLAKSYGDKI
+345 GLAKSYGDKK
-355 VLNDVELYI
+355 VLNDVDLYI

-527 FKDGKTKLYLDDVNT
+527 FKDGKTKLFLDDVNT
-542 YLENKKL
+542 YLENKKM
-549 DSLKELEKTERKSNQ
+549 DSLKELEKTERKSKQ
-564 TETGGNDYTLQKK
+564 PEKGVNDYTLQKK

-607 INYDQTISIPDFF
+607 INYDQTISTPDFF
-620 DHYQEKKQRLSQNME
+620 DHYQEKKKRLSQHME
-635 NWEELVAKIES
+635 NWEELVAAIES
-646 IRES
+646 IAKN

>member
-1 MKNSIFAT
+1 
-9 EKKQLMLDIHN
+9 MLDVHN

-38 GQGDRIGLIGKNG
+38 GRGDRIGLIGKNG

-68 VGGISLEKNATIGY
+68 VGGMSLEKNATIGY

-105 ILKNQSRQD
+105 ILKNQSRQY
-114 EVSRLLNKRTDYE
+114 EVSKLLNTRTDYE

-141 GGTFEVIGGYQYKA
+141 GSAFEVIGGYQYKA

-166 TSRDFDQL
+166 TPRDFDQL

-331 PLALQPGKMIFETK
+331 PVALQPGKMIFETK
-345 GLAKSYGDKI
+345 GLTKSYGDKK
-355 VLNDVELYI
+355 VLNDVDLYI

-430 TVENRTRVRDM
+430 TAENRTRVRDM

-495 ILKEALNHFE
+495 ILKEALIHFE

-549 DSLKELEKTERKSNQ
+549 DSLKELEKTERKSKQ
-564 TETGGNDYTLQKK
+564 PDTGVNDYTLQKK

-620 DHYQEKKQRLSQNME
+620 DHYQEKKKRLSQQME
-635 NWEELVAKIES
+635 NWEELVAAIES
-646 IRES
+646 IAKN

>member
-1 MKNSIFAT
+1 
-9 EKKQLMLDIHN
+9 
-20 LGVSFGGE
+20 
-28 VLFENLSFRI
+28 
-38 GQGDRIGLIGKNG
+38 
-51 AGKSTLL
+51 
-58 KLLAGKNSPS
+58 
-68 VGGISLEKNATIGY
+68 
-82 LPQELEVENHRTVLE
+82 
-97 ETFQAFPE
+97 
-105 ILKNQSRQD
+105 
-114 EVSRLLNKRTDYE
+114 
-127 SDDYQELIQELSDL
+127 
-141 GGTFEVIGGYQYKA
+141 
-155 QSEKILAGLGF
+155 
-166 TSRDFDQL
+166 
-174 TATFSGGWRM
+174 
-184 RIELAKILLKSHDIL
+184 
-199 LLDEPTNHLDIDS
+199 
-212 IEWLEQF
+212 
-219 LMKYKGSVVLVSHDI
+219 MKYKGSVVLVSHDI

-246 IVNKRH
+246 IVNKRY

-260 LFMSLRDE
+260 LFMSFREE
-268 MRTQQQAAQKNQEKQ
+268 MRVQQQAAQKNQEKQ

-331 PLALQPGKMIFETK
+331 PVAVQPGKMIFETK
-345 GLAKSYGDKI
+345 GLAKSYGDNK
-355 VLNDVELYI
+355 VLNHVDLFI

-386 LVSVIKGSG
+386 LVSVIQGTGDLK
-395 NLRLGHNVKIGYFA
+395 LGHNVKIGYFA

-430 TVENRTRVRDM
+430 TVENRTKVRDM
-441 LGAFLFKGDAVEKKV
+441 LGAFLFRGDAVEKKV

-495 ILKEALNHFE
+495 ILKEALIHFE

-549 DSLKELEKTERKSNQ
+549 DSLKELEKTERKSKPSD
-564 TETGGNDYTLQKK
+564 GRINDYMLQKK

-607 INYDQTISIPDFF
+607 INYDQTISSPDFF
-620 DHYQEKKQRLSQNME
+620 DHYQEKKKRLSHHIE
-635 NWEELVAKIES
+635 NWEVLVGSIEALGQS
-646 IRES
+646 